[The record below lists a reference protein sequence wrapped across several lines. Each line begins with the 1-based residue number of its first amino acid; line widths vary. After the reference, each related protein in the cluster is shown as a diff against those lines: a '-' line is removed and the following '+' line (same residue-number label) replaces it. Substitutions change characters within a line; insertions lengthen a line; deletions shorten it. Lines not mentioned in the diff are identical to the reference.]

1 MKAKELQIGDWV
13 QIVEPCKY
21 AGAIGTIKTLIDHKD
36 DENAYFKVFL
46 RNNTIHIGI
55 EDICSD
61 DIKPIPLKKIHL
73 AKNGFEAREETDDTE
88 FYYYDCYEINVS
100 FDEGI
105 PEEDIPPVI
114 FLTIEFAEK
123 SLCMPIEYVHEL
135 QQTMRIM
142 GCDKTIEL

>member
-1 MKAKELQIGDWV
+1 MKAKELQIGDLV

-21 AGAIGTIKTLIDHKD
+21 SGAIGTIKTLIDHKD

-100 FDEGI
+100 FDEGL

-135 QQTMRIM
+135 QQAMRIM
-142 GCDKTIEL
+142 GCDKKIEL

>member
-1 MKAKELQIGDWV
+1 MNARELMIGNWV

-21 AGAIGTIKTLIDHKD
+21 AGAIGRIKTLIDHKD

-46 RNNTIHIGI
+46 QNNTIHIGI
-55 EDICSD
+55 EDICSE
-61 DIKPIPLKKIHL
+61 DIRPIPLKQIHL
-73 AKNGFEAREETDDTE
+73 TKNGFEAREETDDTE

-105 PEEDIPPVI
+105 SEENIPPII

-123 SLCMPIEYVHEL
+123 SIAMPIEYVHEL
-135 QQTMRIM
+135 QQAMRVM
-142 GCDKTIEL
+142 GCDKKIEL

>member
-1 MKAKELQIGDWV
+1 MNARELMIGNWV

-21 AGAIGTIKTLIDHKD
+21 AGAIGRIKTLIDHKD

-46 RNNTIHIGI
+46 QNNTIHIGI
-55 EDICSD
+55 EDICSE
-61 DIKPIPLKKIHL
+61 DIRPIPLEKIHL
-73 AKNGFEAREETDDTE
+73 TKNGFEAREETDDTE

-105 PEEDIPPVI
+105 SEENIPPII

-123 SLCMPIEYVHEL
+123 SIAMPIEYVHEL
-135 QQTMRIM
+135 QHAMRVM
-142 GCDKTIEL
+142 GCDKKIEL

>member
-1 MKAKELQIGDWV
+1 MKATELMIGDWV
-13 QIVEPCKY
+13 ECVDSTHKKKVY
-21 AGAIGTIKTLIDHKD
+21 AKVCAIEEGQTCILMEKD
-36 DENAYFKVFL
+36 NCNWFL
-46 RNNTIHIGI
+46 
-55 EDICSD
+55 DISLL
-61 DIKPIPLKKIHL
+61 KPIPLEKIHL
-73 AKNGFEAREETDDTE
+73 AKNGFEVREETDDTE

-100 FDEGI
+100 FDEGL

-135 QQTMRIM
+135 QQAMRIM

>member
-1 MKAKELQIGDWV
+1 MNARELMIGNWV

-21 AGAIGTIKTLIDHKD
+21 AGAIGRIKTLIDHKD

-46 RNNTIHIGI
+46 QNNTIHIGI
-55 EDICSD
+55 EDICSE
-61 DIKPIPLKKIHL
+61 DIRPIPLEKIHL
-73 AKNGFEAREETDDTE
+73 TKNGFEAREETDDTE

-105 PEEDIPPVI
+105 SEENIPPII

-123 SLCMPIEYVHEL
+123 SIAMPIEYVHEL
-135 QQTMRIM
+135 QQAMRVM
-142 GCDKTIEL
+142 GCDKKIEL